1 MNEEEA
7 TMPMPEMELTSTEFT
22 GVKEYMPSAKDIL
35 KEHEVR
41 ITVLDSGATVRVGC
55 RTIAF
60 STLEDALINV
70 NLHFKDPQTS
80 YKHWMK
86 EFNK

>member
-22 GVKEYMPSAKDIL
+22 GVKEYVPSAGDIL
-35 KEHEVR
+35 KNYEVT
-41 ITVLDSGATVRVGC
+41 IKPLDSGATVRVGC
-55 RTIAF
+55 KTIAF
-60 STLEDALINV
+60 STLEAALIDV
-70 NLHFKDPQTS
+70 NLYFKDPQTS